1 VPRPEGIITPVLNG
15 LSLVWKEL
23 RRKNNTEE
31 MAARIFVLCILV

>member
-1 VPRPEGIITPVLNG
+1 MTPVLNG

-31 MAARIFVLCILV
+31 MTARIFELCIAV